1 MNRWLISLIKNL
13 EVMWPQL
20 VAALFVCCC
29 CCQIFHI
36 NNKPICLS
44 LWCHIVFPLSHFT
57 WMDLTLTIPRGKKK
71 KKHDDEPG
79 SSIQLSQVEKAP
91 ERAWIKC
98 LFSSCFD
105 NSSADTSL
113 RATTCPLVCPCISDI
128 TGHPILSL
136 NY

>member
-1 MNRWLISLIKNL
+1 MSKINKLVDDFSHKILKNVSLIFHNTTL
-13 EVMWPQL
+13 LLSAFPHPVQL
-20 VAALFVCCC
+20 
-29 CCQIFHI
+29 IYS
-36 NNKPICLS
+36 S
-44 LWCHIVFPLSHFT
+44 LWCHIVFPLSHF
-57 WMDLTLTIPRGKKK
+57 LLPTLTIKKQKNTPFNCPKWK
-71 KKHDDEPG
+71 K
-79 SSIQLSQVEKAP
+79 AA

-105 NSSADTSL
+105 KSSADTSL